1 MRIGFASFLKNQ
13 FFVLRTRFFY
23 LFIRE
28 FDRRPEL
35 ARAIREARG
44 NDVALREAEDT
55 K

>member
-13 FFVLRTRFFY
+13 FFVLRTRLSY

-28 FDRRPEL
+28 FGDRHL
-35 ARAIREARG
+35 ITRAIRVARG
-44 NDVALREAEDT
+44 NDVALREAGDT